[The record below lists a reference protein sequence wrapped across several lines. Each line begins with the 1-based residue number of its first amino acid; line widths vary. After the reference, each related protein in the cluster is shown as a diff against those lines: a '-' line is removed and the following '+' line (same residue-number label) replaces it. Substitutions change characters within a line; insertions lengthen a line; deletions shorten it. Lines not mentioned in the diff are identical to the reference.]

1 MKQSDV
7 NHISTDDLEFYL
19 ADKVNHTVA
28 ATTIEVHVRVCQE
41 CADRMLALEHFSKL
55 MQADLLTSRC
65 ADR

>member
-1 MKQSDV
+1 MSRMKSIFAGMLLTAIVSVVPMAQ
-7 NHISTDDLEFYL
+7 
-19 ADKVNHTVA
+19 A